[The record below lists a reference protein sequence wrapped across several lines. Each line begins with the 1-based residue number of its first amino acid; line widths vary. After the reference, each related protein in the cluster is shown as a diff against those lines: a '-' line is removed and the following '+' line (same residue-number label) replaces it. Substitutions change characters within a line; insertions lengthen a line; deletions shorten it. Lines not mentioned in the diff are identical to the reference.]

1 MLYES
6 LGVLPK
12 LGERL
17 RLTGGCWRALLPLS
31 PGEPS
36 GDPFARYFMAA
47 FSLQRIFPDFPYAR
61 PGPLTPTV
69 GQKSG
74 REQLAGDILDYGSK
88 HGPTTPDSTEV
99 VILSV
104 TP

>member
-1 MLYES
+1 M
-6 LGVLPK
+6 
-12 LGERL
+12 RIF
-17 RLTGGCWRALLPLS
+17 S
-31 PGEPS
+31 PG
-36 GDPFARYFMAA
+36 
-47 FSLQRIFPDFPYAR
+47 
-61 PGPLTPTV
+61 GPLTATV

-99 VILSV
+99 AILSV

>member
-1 MLYES
+1 ML
-6 LGVLPK
+6 GPPK
-12 LGERL
+12 PWERL
-17 RLTGGCWRALLPLS
+17 RLTTACSRPVLP
-31 PGEPS
+31 PKP
-36 GDPFARYFMAA
+36 GDPFVRYVAAA
-47 FSLQRIFPDFPYAR
+47 FSLQRIFPDLPYAR
-61 PGPLTPTV
+61 LGPLTPTV

-99 VILSV
+99 AILSV